1 MVKRFKI
8 LLLLLGAAV
17 LCLGFAACT
26 ALSVTDEY
34 EAQGYT
40 VSVSY
45 DPNGGS
51 FMGRDGITIV
61 DMFNPSLYTKDG
73 EGNVS
78 IKLTE
83 PTSPDRPSGSSE
95 NIVLTRSG
103 YFLAGWYQTRNL
115 VTDAAGNAVDEN
127 GAVLEQT
134 EDGSYVIAGTE
145 TTAYPAY
152 TYAGLWD
159 FENDRLVYN
168 EADGKYA
175 LTLYACWIPYF
186 EFDYYYEADGEWVLY
201 GSTDFDYK
209 TTNAEGS
216 TSADR
221 DTIWIPRWD
230 DGAMNYAHSYA
241 DNNEYNFPSLEN
253 HTFEAAYADPERS
266 QQITEDLEHTGYI
279 DYESGKAV
287 GRVQNV
293 YVDFLE
299 GTRYRIENAEQLSSH
314 GDASGWYEI
323 MADLDFKNGEVAWP
337 AILSTNEF
345 TGKFYSTEGQ
355 TYTIRNVSIKH
366 SNASAL
372 QGGLFGSIAAEAVM
386 DRVTFENATFDLA
399 YTGTRLRDTNFGLFA
414 GYIAEGAQI
423 TSVTVSGGVM
433 KIGAI
438 TLGNGYSLNL
448 LANGDASGVTVAE
461 NIQLVVY
468 GNDLM
473 NGEYN
478 YTVQFVRDAENNP
491 LRPDITVGENGEI
504 GITFVTTVRTNTA
517 SYVINYQEETNA

>member
-1 MVKRFKI
+1 MKRFKI

-17 LCLGFAACT
+17 LCLGLAACT
-26 ALSVTDEY
+26 ALSVADEY

-61 DMFNPSLYTKDG
+61 DMFNPSLYTKDT

-83 PTSPDRPSGSSE
+83 PTSPNRPSGSSE

-103 YFLAGWYQTRNL
+103 YFLVGWYQTRNL
-115 VTDAAGNAVDEN
+115 VTDAAGNAVNEN
-127 GAVLEQT
+127 GEVLEET

-145 TTAYPAY
+145 TTSYPAY
-152 TYAGLWD
+152 TYEKMWD
-159 FENDRLVYN
+159 FENDRLIYN
-168 EADGKYA
+168 EADGTYA

-186 EFDYYYEADGEWVLY
+186 EFDYYYESDGEWVLY
-201 GSTDFDYK
+201 GSTNFDYK

-216 TSADR
+216 TTTDR

-230 DGAMNYAHSYA
+230 DGAMNYAHNYA
-241 DNNEYNFPSLEN
+241 DNNEFNFPSLEN
-253 HTFEAAYADPERS
+253 RTFDAAYADAGRS
-266 QQITEDLEHTGYI
+266 QQITDDFVHAGYI
-279 DYESGKAV
+279 NYENGTAV
-287 GRVQNV
+287 NRVQNV

-299 GTRYRIENAEQLSSH
+299 GTRYRIENAEQLAAH
-314 GDASGWYEI
+314 GDPSGWYEI
-323 MADLDFKNGEVAWP
+323 LADLDFKDGEVAWP
-337 AILSTNEF
+337 ATLSVSEF
-345 TGKFYSTEGQ
+345 TGRFYSTEGK
-355 TYTIRNVSIKH
+355 TYSIKNVSIKH

-372 QGGLFGSIAAEAVM
+372 QGGLFGSIAQEAVM
-386 DRVTFENATFDLA
+386 DRVTFDNITYDLA
-399 YTGTRLRDTNFGLFA
+399 YTGKRLSNTNFGLFA
-414 GYIAEGAQI
+414 GYIEEGAQI
-423 TSVTVSGGVM
+423 TSVTVTEGLM

-448 LANGDASGVTVAE
+448 LANGDASGVTVTG
-461 NIQLVVY
+461 NIQLEVY
-468 GNDLM
+468 GTDLM

-491 LRPDITVGENGEI
+491 LRPDITVSDTGVI